1 MVTSVQSALP
11 YGCTLEASPK
21 NKKKEGVQ
29 AKDNKVLGFH
39 TIKLLT
45 SSYVIFHL
53 YLSVK

>member
-1 MVTSVQSALP
+1 MVVLCGRSQKNK
-11 YGCTLEASPK
+11 K

-39 TIKLLT
+39 TTKLLT